1 MMMNRERIGFWVRL
15 VSILLAAVFIISF
28 VFLGVGT
35 NIQYNIFDLFGNQD
49 QQKQQDQTPSS
60 EEQIAAAEK
69 NLKKDPKDPEK
80 IKNLAGLYYT
90 AGRYDDAIQVL
101 QKGQE
106 VAPNDEEIPAFLGQ
120 IYARQA
126 QTATGK
132 KQKELED
139 KAADA
144 LAASAEEQPDNADAY
159 LVAGQA
165 YDQAG
170 QPAEAIKY
178 YNEYLDRAPNG
189 QDAARVEDRISALL
203 KGKESTGSAQPDPGQ
218 K

>member
-15 VSILLAAVFIISF
+15 VAILLSAVFLISF
-28 VFLGVGT
+28 IFLGVGT
-35 NIQYNIFDLFGNQD
+35 NIQYNVFDLFGNQN
-49 QQKQQDQTPSS
+49 QQKQQQAQTPDP
-60 EEQIAAAEK
+60 EQQIAAAEK
-69 NLKKDPKDPEK
+69 DLKKDPKDPEK
-80 IKNLAGLYYT
+80 IKDLAYLYYT

-106 VAPNDEEIPAFLGQ
+106 VAPNDEEIPALLGQ
-120 IYARQA
+120 IYSQQA

-132 KQKELED
+132 KKEELQV

-144 LAASAEEQPDNADAY
+144 FAASAAAQPDDADAY
-159 LVAGQA
+159 LLAGQA

-178 YNEYLDRAPNG
+178 YNEYLDRAPKG
-189 QDAARVEDRISALL
+189 QDAARVKDRISALL
-203 KGKESTGSAQPDPGQ
+203 EGKESTGSAQP
-218 K
+218 